1 MSLHQFSDGELDRFR
16 PLREIH
22 APPVIRTIAGLL
34 EFAIFITL
42 VILLTVPWVQ
52 TAYGPGKVI
61 SLNPNDRPQPINAL
75 VSGRIKKWY
84 VEDGSMV
91 KAGEPLLEIV
101 DNDADFV
108 ERLQEQRDALARKVE
123 AAEIGVAT
131 ALLDLD
137 RQRELYEKGLSSKRT
152 YEQAK
157 IAYNAKRVEESKA
170 IASFNKAKVALA
182 RQEVQILRAPRDGMI
197 VEIMAGDNATTVKS
211 GEKVAM
217 FVPTN
222 FIPAVELYVDGFDV
236 PLIEPGRKVRLQFE
250 GWPVVQFSGWPSKA
264 IGTFGGVVN
273 RIDPSISPNGRFR
286 IIVVEDPADQPWPD
300 QRFLRLGA
308 KVKGWV
314 LLETVK
320 LGFELWRNLNNFPP
334 EFPRLKEQS
343 QALAEAGEQNKANQS
358 GGSAP

>member
-131 ALLDLD
+131 ALLDLV
-137 RQRELYEKGLSSKRT
+137 RQRELYE
-152 YEQAK
+152 
-157 IAYNAKRVEESKA
+157 
-170 IASFNKAKVALA
+170 
-182 RQEVQILRAPRDGMI
+182 
-197 VEIMAGDNATTVKS
+197 
-211 GEKVAM
+211 
-217 FVPTN
+217 
-222 FIPAVELYVDGFDV
+222 
-236 PLIEPGRKVRLQFE
+236 
-250 GWPVVQFSGWPSKA
+250 
-264 IGTFGGVVN
+264 
-273 RIDPSISPNGRFR
+273 
-286 IIVVEDPADQPWPD
+286 
-300 QRFLRLGA
+300 
-308 KVKGWV
+308 
-314 LLETVK
+314 
-320 LGFELWRNLNNFPP
+320 
-334 EFPRLKEQS
+334 
-343 QALAEAGEQNKANQS
+343 
-358 GGSAP
+358 

>member
-1 MSLHQFSDGELDRFR
+1 
-16 PLREIH
+16 
-22 APPVIRTIAGLL
+22 
-34 EFAIFITL
+34 
-42 VILLTVPWVQ
+42 
-52 TAYGPGKVI
+52 
-61 SLNPNDRPQPINAL
+61 
-75 VSGRIKKWY
+75 
-84 VEDGSMV
+84 
-91 KAGEPLLEIV
+91 
-101 DNDADFV
+101 
-108 ERLQEQRDALARKVE
+108 
-123 AAEIGVAT
+123 
-131 ALLDLD
+131 
-137 RQRELYEKGLSSKRT
+137 
-152 YEQAK
+152 
-157 IAYNAKRVEESKA
+157 VEESKA